1 MWQCLP
7 TAAHLRQRTGPAQNW
22 TLARKLDAYWQA
34 EATRIKRTN
43 ARADERKPQL
53 HDRKRRL
60 AALSSAQE
68 ELFHPHSRIRRSAGT

>member
-7 TAAHLRQRTGPAQNW
+7 TAAHLRQPTGPAENW
-22 TLARKLDAYWQA
+22 TLARKLGAYWQA

-43 ARADERKPQL
+43 ARADEHKPQL

-60 AALSSAQE
+60 AALSWAQ
-68 ELFHPHSRIRRSAGT
+68 